1 MEKAIRSA
9 AITYGWRLIVGTTS
23 AVIFAFSISGWLGYA
38 IIARQQVLYQTF
50 VNQHEHQK

>member
-1 MEKAIRSA
+1 VEKAIRSA